1 MPRNK
6 AHTVLTWAC
15 TPPSTS
21 IFPHTHHASIHCLCS
36 NLLVSRISSRRETR
50 GARSRDSSDRLCQI
64 GACLLLPSLAR
75 SLSMSVILS
84 ASPSSMPSTYPNHP
98 CSSVSKVLA
107 FRLLSFL
114 RLSLSPL
121 PHHPHKHT
129 KASDL
134 TLVGS
139 RKLGAQST
147 PGNAI
152 WVRASS
158 IVGPLL
164 ATSLESF
171 FDLDPSTQPNF
182 SPRS

>member
-1 MPRNK
+1 M
-6 AHTVLTWAC
+6 
-15 TPPSTS
+15 
-21 IFPHTHHASIHCLCS
+21 HASIVFAQISLC
-36 NLLVSRISSRRETR
+36 R
-50 GARSRDSSDRLCQI
+50 GSHPGEKQGVRVAATAMIASAKSEP
-64 GACLLLPSLAR
+64 AFLLPSLAR

-84 ASPSSMPSTYPNHP
+84 ASPSSMTSTYPNHP

-139 RKLGAQST
+139 RKLRAQST